1 MILLYLITDYLNGII
16 HINPEVLPNAVL
28 NHPYSTN
35 ITIDA
40 SVIEGSFHSE
50 ISNNN
55 FKLIPEQRIDGND
68 IYGNPN
74 IYYNY
79 ENRQLVGTSRDT
91 QPIRITLQGTSYGSM
106 FFSNKDFKKEYIL
119 EVKEK

>member
-1 MILLYLITDYLNGII
+1 M
-16 HINPEVLPNAVL
+16 
-28 NHPYSTN
+28 
-35 ITIDA
+35 
-40 SVIEGSFHSE
+40 
-50 ISNNN
+50 
-55 FKLIPEQRIDGND
+55 IPEQRIDGND

-79 ENRQLVGTSRDT
+79 ENLQLVGTSRDT